1 MNSCSTELFVSS
13 TRTPP
18 ISKSSNLQRE
28 TIMSETLIAGQSAA
42 QVSGTGAVI
51 SIGGPTGASG
61 TETFTAIGAV
71 SNFKNT
77 GRKRAVTSTTNFGSL
92 GIAQKLGTILD
103 LGQATFTVFRISN
116 DPGQMAVIAANLS
129 PAAYDF
135 ELQMPVNPLIGQT
148 TTGDLIKFSGIV
160 TEAGDFDVDI
170 SKASEFTVTVDVIA
184 YTVTAG
190 S

>member
-1 MNSCSTELFVSS
+1 MST
-13 TRTPP
+13 
-18 ISKSSNLQRE
+18 
-28 TIMSETLIAGQSAA
+28 TLLAGQSAA
-42 QVSGTGAVI
+42 QVSGIGAVI
-51 SIGGPTGASG
+51 SIGGPTGVSG
-61 TETFTAIGAV
+61 TETFTPIGAV

-77 GRKRAVTSTTNFGSL
+77 GRKRSVTTTTNFGSL
-92 GIAQKLGTILD
+92 GIVQKLGTVLD
-103 LGQATFTVFRISN
+103 LGQATFTVFRVSN

-135 ELQMPVNPLIGQT
+135 KLQMPINPLIGQST
-148 TTGDLIKFSGIV
+148 AGDLITFSGVV

-184 YTVTAG
+184 YSVTAG